1 MEMIKQYNS
10 PNAVRPRQDQQDS
23 KVGLLVCEALEG
35 TAAATAANYGVF
47 FTAVFPVE
55 VAAVVATFKTAG
67 SDGSAVT
74 LNIEVLTPGQAL
86 DAGTTVLRD
95 SFNLKG
101 TINTPVTK
109 SGSDLTQN
117 RVLNPGD
124 RLALKDA
131 GTLTAVEALSVTVYL
146 TPSFRGSYA

>member
-1 MEMIKQYNS
+1 MDMIDKYNLPS
-10 PNAVRPRQDQQDS
+10 AERPRQDLQDS
-23 KVGLLVCEALEG
+23 KVGLLLTETLEG

-55 VAAVVATFKTAG
+55 VAAVAATFKTAG
-67 SDGSAVT
+67 SNGSAVT
-74 LNIEVLTPGQAL
+74 LNLEVLTSGQAL
-86 DAGTTVLRD
+86 DAGTAVLRED
-95 SFNLKG
+95 FNLKG

-124 RLALKDA
+124 RLALKDT
-131 GTLTAVEALSVTVYL
+131 GTLTDVEALSITVYL
-146 TPSFRGSYA
+146 FPRFRGSYA